1 MMNKVLIGLLSVLV
15 TGVLLGYGVSWYFQQ
30 DQNPTGEVR
39 IAITKE
45 VPMREVQL
53 YFTDSEGTFL
63 VPEPR
68 DIPMCDVDRDCINS
82 LLVSLINGSQQGNFP
97 VLPKETKILGIEVE
111 NDLVRVDFSRQLV
124 DFHPGGS
131 LTELLS
137 IYSIANSLSESFP
150 YIRQIQILVAGEV
163 RQTLKGHVRIDQ
175 PIYANFSYN
184 NPPLTISLPGSTET
198 NTDTQGLSIETL
210 IKNSD
215 PPIDN

>member
-30 DQNPTGEVR
+30 DQNPSEEVR
-39 IAITKE
+39 VAITKE

-215 PPIDN
+215 PPVDN

>member
-1 MMNKVLIGLLSVLV
+1 MNKVLIGLLSVLV
-15 TGVLLGYGVSWYFQQ
+15 TGVLLGYGVSWYLQQ
-30 DQNPTGEVR
+30 DQNSTEEVR

-53 YFTDSEGTFL
+53 YFTAPEGTFL
-63 VPEPR
+63 VPEPQ

-82 LLVSLINGSQQGNFP
+82 LLVSLINGSQQGNSP

-184 NPPLTISLPGSTET
+184 NPPLTVSLPGSTEA

-215 PPIDN
+215 PPADN

>member
-1 MMNKVLIGLLSVLV
+1 MSKVLTGIFGVLV
-15 TGVLLGYGVSWYFQQ
+15 AGVLLGYGVSWYLQQ
-30 DQNPTGEVR
+30 DQSPAEEVR

-45 VPMREVQL
+45 VSMREVQL
-53 YFTDSEGTFL
+53 YFAAPEGTFL
-63 VPEPR
+63 VPESR

-82 LLVSLINGSQQGNFP
+82 LLVSLINGSQQGNSP

-131 LTELLS
+131 LMELLS
-137 IYSIANSLSESFP
+137 IYSIANSLSEGFP
-150 YIRQIQILVAGEV
+150 YVRQIQILVAGEV

-184 NPPLTISLPGSTET
+184 NPPLTVTLPGSTKASA
-198 NTDTQGLSIETL
+198 DTQGLSIETL
-210 IKNSD
+210 IQNSD
-215 PPIDN
+215 SPVDN

>member
-1 MMNKVLIGLLSVLV
+1 MNKVLIGLLSVLV
-15 TGVLLGYGVSWYFQQ
+15 TGVLLGYGVSWYLQQ
-30 DQNPTGEVR
+30 GQNPTEEVR

-45 VPMREVQL
+45 ISMREVQL
-53 YFTDSEGTFL
+53 YFTAPEGTFL
-63 VPEPR
+63 VPEPQ

-184 NPPLTISLPGSTET
+184 NPPLTVSLPGSTET

-215 PPIDN
+215 PPADN

>member
-1 MMNKVLIGLLSVLV
+1 MNKVLIGLLSVLV
-15 TGVLLGYGVSWYFQQ
+15 TGVLLGYGVSWYLQQ
-30 DQNPTGEVR
+30 DQNSTEEVR

-53 YFTDSEGTFL
+53 YFTAPEGTFL
-63 VPEPR
+63 VPEPQ

-175 PIYANFSYN
+175 PIYANFSYD
-184 NPPLTISLPGSTET
+184 NPPLTVSLPGSTEA

-215 PPIDN
+215 PSADN

>member
-1 MMNKVLIGLLSVLV
+1 MNKVLIGLLSVLV
-15 TGVLLGYGVSWYFQQ
+15 TGVLLGYGVSWYLQQ
-30 DQNPTGEVR
+30 DQNSTEEVR

-45 VPMREVQL
+45 VPLREVQL
-53 YFTDSEGTFL
+53 YFTAPEGTFL
-63 VPEPR
+63 VPEPQ

-184 NPPLTISLPGSTET
+184 NPPLTVSLPGSTEA

-215 PPIDN
+215 PPADN

>member
-1 MMNKVLIGLLSVLV
+1 MSKVLIGLLLVLV
-15 TGVLLGYGVSWYFQQ
+15 TGILLGYGASWYLQQ
-30 DQNPTGEVR
+30 GQRATEEVP

-45 VPMREVQL
+45 VSMREVQL
-53 YFTDSEGTFL
+53 YFTAAEGTFL

-68 DIPMCDVDRDCINS
+68 DIPMCDVSSDCINS
-82 LLVSLINGSQQGNFP
+82 LLTGLINGSQQGDFP

-150 YIRQIQILVAGEV
+150 YIRQIQILVEGEV
-163 RQTLKGHVRIDQ
+163 RQTLKGHARIDQ
-175 PIYANFSYN
+175 PIYADFSFSD
-184 NPPLTISLPGSTET
+184 PPLTVTLPGLTEE
-198 NTDTQGLSIETL
+198 NADTQGLSIETL
-210 IKNSD
+210 IENSD
-215 PPIDN
+215 SAEDN

>member
-1 MMNKVLIGLLSVLV
+1 MNKVLIGLLSVLV
-15 TGVLLGYGVSWYFQQ
+15 TGVLLGYGVSWYLQQ
-30 DQNPTGEVR
+30 GQNPTEEVR

-53 YFTDSEGTFL
+53 YFTAPEGTFL
-63 VPEPR
+63 VPEPQ

-150 YIRQIQILVAGEV
+150 YIRQIQILVSGEV

-184 NPPLTISLPGSTET
+184 NPPLTVSLPGSTET
-198 NTDTQGLSIETL
+198 NADTQGLSIETL

-215 PPIDN
+215 PPADN

>member
-1 MMNKVLIGLLSVLV
+1 MNKVLIGLLSVLV
-15 TGVLLGYGVSWYFQQ
+15 TGVLLGYGVSWYLQQ
-30 DQNPTGEVR
+30 GQNSTEEVR

-53 YFTDSEGTFL
+53 YFTAPEGTFL

-111 NDLVRVDFSRQLV
+111 NDLVRVDFSKQLV

-184 NPPLTISLPGSTET
+184 NPPLTVSLPGSTET

-215 PPIDN
+215 PPVDN

>member
-1 MMNKVLIGLLSVLV
+1 MMNKVLKGLFLVLV
-15 TGVLLGYGVSWYFQQ
+15 TGVLLGYGVSWYLQQ
-30 DQNPTGEVR
+30 DQSPADEVR

-45 VPMREVQL
+45 VSMREVQL
-53 YFTDSEGTFL
+53 YFTASEGTFL

-68 DIPMCDVDRDCINS
+68 DIPVCDADRDCINS

-111 NDLVRVDFSRQLV
+111 NDLARVDFSKQLV
-124 DFHPGGS
+124 NFHPGGS

-175 PIYANFSYN
+175 PIYANYIYN
-184 NPPLTISLPGSTET
+184 NPPLTVTHPGSAEA
-198 NTDTQGLSIETL
+198 NA
-210 IKNSD
+210 
-215 PPIDN
+215 DN

>member
-1 MMNKVLIGLLSVLV
+1 MNKALIGLLSVLV
-15 TGVLLGYGVSWYFQQ
+15 TGVLLGYGVSWYLQQ
-30 DQNPTGEVR
+30 DQNSTEEVR

-53 YFTDSEGTFL
+53 YFTAPEGTFL
-63 VPEPR
+63 VPEPQ

-111 NDLVRVDFSRQLV
+111 NDLVRVDFSKQLV

-150 YIRQIQILVAGEV
+150 YIRQIQILVSGEV

-184 NPPLTISLPGSTET
+184 NPPLTVSLPGSTET
-198 NTDTQGLSIETL
+198 NADTQGLSIETL

-215 PPIDN
+215 PPADN

>member
-1 MMNKVLIGLLSVLV
+1 MNKVLIGLLLLLV

-30 DQNPTGEVR
+30 DQSATEEVR
-39 IAITKE
+39 VVIAKE

-53 YFTDSEGTFL
+53 YFTAPEGTFL
-63 VPEPR
+63 VSESR
-68 DIPMCDVDRDCINS
+68 DIPMCDEDRDCINS
-82 LLVSLINGSQQGNFP
+82 LLVSLINGSQLGNSA
-97 VLPKETKILGIEVE
+97 VLPKETKVLGIEVE

-131 LTELLS
+131 LSELLS

-150 YIRQIQILVAGEV
+150 YVRQVQLLVEGEV

-184 NPPLTISLPGSTET
+184 KPPLTVTLPGSGEE
-198 NTDTQGLSIETL
+198 NSNPQDLSIETL
-210 IKNSD
+210 IQNSD
-215 PPIDN
+215 SSIDN

>member
-1 MMNKVLIGLLSVLV
+1 MNKVLIGLLSVLV
-15 TGVLLGYGVSWYFQQ
+15 TGVLLGYGVSWYLQQ
-30 DQNPTGEVR
+30 GQNSTEEVR

-53 YFTDSEGTFL
+53 YFTAPEGTFL
-63 VPEPR
+63 VPEPQ

-82 LLVSLINGSQQGNFP
+82 LLVSLINGSQQGNSP

-175 PIYANFSYN
+175 PIYANIGYD
-184 NPPLTISLPGSTET
+184 NPPLTVSLPGSTET

-215 PPIDN
+215 PPADN

>member
-1 MMNKVLIGLLSVLV
+1 MNKVLIGLLSVLV
-15 TGVLLGYGVSWYFQQ
+15 TGILLGYGVSWYLQQ
-30 DQNPTGEVR
+30 DQSPTEEVR
-39 IAITKE
+39 IAITKQ

-53 YFTDSEGTFL
+53 YFTAPEGTFL
-63 VPEPR
+63 VAESQN
-68 DIPMCDVDRDCINS
+68 IPICDVDRDCINS
-82 LLVSLINGSQQGNFP
+82 LLVSLINGSQQGNLP
-97 VLPKETKILGIEVE
+97 VLPKETKILGVEVE

-184 NPPLTISLPGSTET
+184 KPPLTVSLPDSTEA
-198 NTDTQGLSIETL
+198 NADTHGLSIETL
-210 IKNSD
+210 IKNSE
-215 PPIDN
+215 PPADN